1 MCQFYCL
8 STGPNTN
15 LKCLHCGIRYCGAC
29 LYGEAGKMASLIK
42 CSNCG
47 KKPRV
52 KATAYQ
58 TAAAEKNA
66 ATTIKSSAAI
76 PNEAPAGV
84 KVISGHKKRD
94 SMGSQGASIFDK
106 LTDSTQYTG
115 THKHRFDS
123 DGKGRG
129 RAGRD
134 YLPKGKGGDS
144 LNALEIYERAQF
156 TS

>member
-8 STGPNTN
+8 SNGPNTN

-29 LYGEAGKMASLIK
+29 LYGEAGKMKSLIK

-58 TAAAEKNA
+58 AAAAEKNA
-66 ATTIKSSAAI
+66 TTPIKSGSAI
-76 PNEAPAGV
+76 PNEFPAGV
-84 KVISGHKKRD
+84 KVISHTKKD
-94 SMGSQGASIFDK
+94 SMGSTAGGIFDK
-106 LTDSTQYTG
+106 LTDSSQYTG

-134 YLPKGKGGDS
+134 YLPKGKGGDG
-144 LNALEIYERAQF
+144 LNALEIYERAKF
-156 TS
+156 SS